1 MDKNSLRAD
10 YKKQREALPPKE
22 VAHKS
27 LQIANQLLSLPLW
40 EKTYFHLF
48 LSSTRQKEID
58 TESIL
63 TLLQGKDKEVLV
75 PRMEANHSLSHILL
89 TDATPI
95 KVNAFGI
102 PEPIGGIAVAPMQV
116 EVVFVPLLA
125 YDLAGNRIG
134 YGKGY
139 YDRFLAQCDEK
150 CLFIGLSFFPP
161 EESIPTEKTDIK
173 LHYCVTPEQVYSFR

>member
-1 MDKNSLRAD
+1 MHKNLLRAE
-10 YKKQREALPPKE
+10 YKKRRQVFKPEQ
-22 VAHKS
+22 VANKS

-48 LSSTRQKEID
+48 LSCNRLREID
-58 TESIL
+58 TESVL
-63 TLLQGKDKEVLV
+63 TLLLGKDKEVIV
-75 PRMEANHSLSHILL
+75 PRMEMNNSLSHLLL

-95 KVNAFGI
+95 KVNAYGI
-102 PEPIGGIAVAPMQV
+102 PEPIGGIAVAPTQI

-125 YDLAGNRIG
+125 YDLTGNRIG

-139 YDRFLAQCDEK
+139 YDRFLAQCNPE

-161 EESIPTEKTDIK
+161 EEQIPTEATDVK
-173 LHYCVTPEQVYSFR
+173 LHYCVSPEKVYSFL

>member
-1 MDKNSLRAD
+1 MDKNSLRED
-10 YKKQREALPPKE
+10 YKKKREALTPKE
-22 VAHKS
+22 IAHKS

-48 LSSTRQKEID
+48 LSSIRQKEID
-58 TESIL
+58 TENIL

-75 PRMEANHSLSHILL
+75 PRMDANHSLSHLLL
-89 TDATPI
+89 TDATLI

-102 PEPIGGIAVAPMQV
+102 PQPVGGIAVAPTQV

-125 YDLAGNRIG
+125 YDLEGNRIG

-139 YDRFLAQCDEK
+139 YDRFLAQCDPK

-161 EESIPTEKTDIK
+161 EKSIPTEKTDIK
-173 LHYCVTPEQVYSFR
+173 LHYCVTPEQLYSFL